1 MNPSKFIIA
10 LTTVPNEET
19 GQAIALDIVGR
30 RLAACVNVL
39 PPGRSFYRWEGK
51 VTEEHECVL
60 IIKTRAE
67 LFGALEKSLKALHPY
82 KVPELVTLAIDQ
94 GSADYLDWLDKETR
108 NE

>member
-1 MNPSKFIIA
+1 MRPSKYIIA
-10 LTTVPNEET
+10 LTTVPDEQR

-39 PPGRSFYRWEGK
+39 PPGRSFYWWEGK
-51 VTEEHECVL
+51 VTEERECILV
-60 IIKTRAE
+60 IKTRAE

-94 GSADYLDWLDKETR
+94 GSADYLEWLDKETR
-108 NE
+108 DE